1 MPPPTLTDLIEGMP
15 KLGSY
20 AGVLRELDAVLNNP
34 HSTLDEICDVIEKDT
49 ALAAKLLKLANTCFF
64 GFSRR
69 IETVFETIGMI
80 GIQQVRDLIAASTVI
95 RLFSGV
101 SSEFVD
107 MESFWRHS
115 LACAVAARILAISRQ
130 LSKPEKHFTAGLLHD
145 IGRLVILSRLPE
157 ETAKI
162 FQLYSEEKLLLRE
175 AEKKVLG
182 YDHTE
187 IGAAL
192 LQSWSYPFSLVHA
205 VRFHHFAMASG
216 AFQVEAS
223 IIHVADHL
231 INAMGL
237 GGAGERW
244 IPPLNMKVW
253 ERLDLPLEVLG
264 PAMSAIDEQYLA
276 VEKAFLPTKA
286 ELAGS

>member
-1 MPPPTLTDLIEGMP
+1 MTPTLEVLIAGIP

-20 AGVLRELDAVLNNP
+20 AGVLRELDEVLDDPN
-34 HSTLDEICDVIEKDT
+34 STLDEICDVIEKDT

-115 LACAVAARILAISRQ
+115 LACAVAARVLAINRQ
-130 LSKPEKHFTAGLLHD
+130 LPKPEKHFTAGLLHD
-145 IGRLVILSRLPE
+145 IGRLVILSKLPE
-157 ETAKI
+157 EAGRI
-162 FQLYSEEKLLLRE
+162 FQLYMEQKILLRE
-175 AEKKVLG
+175 VEKKILG

-192 LQSWSYPFSLVHA
+192 LESWNYPFSLVHA

-216 AFQVEAS
+216 SFQVEAS
-223 IIHVADHL
+223 IIHVADYL
-231 INAMGL
+231 VNAMGL

-244 IPPLNMKVW
+244 VPPLNFKAW
-253 ERLDLPLEVLG
+253 DRLDLPLEVLA
-264 PAMSAIDEQYLA
+264 PAIQAIDEQYLA
-276 VEKAFLPTKA
+276 VEKVFLPSKK
-286 ELAGS
+286 ELAGA